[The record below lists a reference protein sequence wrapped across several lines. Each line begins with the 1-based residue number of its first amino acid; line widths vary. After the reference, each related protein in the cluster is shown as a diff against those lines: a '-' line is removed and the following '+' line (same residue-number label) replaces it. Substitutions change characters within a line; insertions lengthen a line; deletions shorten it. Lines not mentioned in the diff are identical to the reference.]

1 MTYHNHKQACVFLI
15 KSLLY
20 GSKGEFYKF
29 GGQTLRFAIG
39 SRPVRT
45 KYRTS
50 PNANVRNDALQ
61 VDLVLNSLQE
71 GDTAVDIGAHVGQY
85 GVLMSACCGTNGQV
99 ICFEPDPDALTLLK
113 GNIAL
118 NPQLKSPQL
127 VQAACSDTNGTATF
141 FTQGGNSQSS
151 LAKSAL
157 PQDRAT
163 KEISVQTFR
172 LDDWWAGERT
182 DVPAFVKIDTEG
194 AEVHILRGMPKILAS
209 KAKIVC
215 ELHPFAWDEFGV
227 TFQDLE
233 AIMVQSGRTMKW
245 LDGRGTV
252 QSPGEYGTVIIE
264 QA

>member
-1 MTYHNHKQACVFLI
+1 MRAQIQKLVLMLKTILYS
-15 KSLLY
+15 KS
-20 GSKGEFYKF
+20 GEPYDF
-29 GGQTLRFAIG
+29 GGKTLRFTPG

-45 KYRTS
+45 KYRNST
-50 PNANVRNDALQ
+50 NANVRNDALQ

-71 GDTAVDIGAHVGQY
+71 GDIAVDIGAHVGQY
-85 GVLMSACCGTNGQV
+85 GVLMSACCGANGQV

-113 GNIAL
+113 KNIAL

-127 VQAACSDTNGTATF
+127 VHAACSDTNGTATF

-163 KEISVQTFR
+163 KEISVETFR
-172 LDDWWAGERT
+172 LDDWWAGART
-182 DVPAFVKIDTEG
+182 DMPAFVKIDTEG

-233 AIMVQSGRTMKW
+233 SIIVQSGRTMKW
-245 LDGRGTV
+245 LDGRGRV
-252 QSPGEYGTVIIE
+252 ESPGEYGTVIIE
-264 QA
+264 WA